1 MKKNQKWIR
10 IPLEIH
16 SNKNMKRCAVIG
28 ANGFIGRHLV
38 KYLNE
43 HFDVPIE
50 SYDIVPETDLPNYHP
65 VDLTSKASV
74 EEINLDIDYI
84 FNFAGLTGTYAGFD
98 AYEKYVAINELSL
111 LNLLDAIR
119 KSQFRPKVIF
129 PSTRLVY
136 KGVDKPLKEGDEKE
150 SKTIYAANK
159 LACEGY
165 LQAYKDSFDIP
176 YTVFRIC
183 IPYGNLLSNDYSFG
197 TVGFFI
203 KQAKAGKDITLY
215 GGGSI
220 KRTFTHM
227 EDLCSQVINGAF
239 NENSNGEIYNVGGE
253 TLSLHDA
260 AEIIAKKYGV
270 NVVAVPWPE
279 RDLRIESDHTYFD
292 DSKIKGLLGDLQY
305 KRLEDFSKDL

>member
-1 MKKNQKWIR
+1 MK
-10 IPLEIH
+10 
-16 SNKNMKRCAVIG
+16 CAVIG
-28 ANGFIGRHLV
+28 SKGYIGKHII
-38 KYLNE
+38 KYLSD
-43 HFDVPIE
+43 HYQVIAMG
-50 SYDIVPETDLPNYHP
+50 YDIVD
-65 VDLTSKASV
+65 S
-74 EEINLDIDYI
+74 EEINYQKIDLTDKDSIQQIDLNVDYI

-98 AYEKYVAINELSL
+98 AYEKYVSANEITL

-119 KSQFRPKVIF
+119 KSEYRPKVIF

-136 KGVDKPLKEGDEKE
+136 KGVDKPLKEEDEKE

-165 LQAYKDSFDIP
+165 LKAYHDSFDIP

-183 IPYGNLLSNDYSFG
+183 IPYGNLLSSDYSFG
-197 TVGFFI
+197 TIGFFI
-203 KQAKAGKDITLY
+203 RQAKNGKDITLY
-215 GGGSI
+215 GGGTI

-227 EDLCSQVINGAF
+227 EDLCYQIIEGAF
-239 NENSNGEIYNVGGE
+239 CSDSNGQVYNIGGE

-260 AEIIAKKYGV
+260 AEIIARKYGV

-292 DSKIKGLLGDLQY
+292 DNKIRSLLDLRPY
-305 KRLEDFSKDL
+305 KKLADFTNDL